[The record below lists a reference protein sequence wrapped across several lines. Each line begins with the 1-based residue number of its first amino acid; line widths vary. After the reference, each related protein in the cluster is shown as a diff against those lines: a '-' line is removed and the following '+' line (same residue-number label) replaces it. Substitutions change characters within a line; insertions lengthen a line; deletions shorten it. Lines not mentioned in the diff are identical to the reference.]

1 MVASAG
7 VQAQAAHGAPPGRS
21 ERAAEHRALSDSVRR
36 VERETNDQVLSAERV
51 QFDGRDV
58 NRVKIIDNSGRVK
71 VYWDDP
77 QARRADRD
85 QQSREMHQRRE
96 RSERPERADVPRRV
110 EPARQEEPQRRT
122 RRRDGAAFNL

>member
-1 MVASAG
+1 MSSVCQGTGANTKRFSGAALRCASISAAATAARTLVA
-7 VQAQAAHGAPPGRS
+7 
-21 ERAAEHRALSDSVRR
+21 ERYAR
-36 VERETNDQVLSAERV
+36 ERV

-77 QARRADRD
+77 QARRAERE
-85 QQSREMHQRRE
+85 QQSREMRQRRE
-96 RSERPERADVPRRV
+96 RSERPERSDVPRHA
-110 EPARQEEPQRRT
+110 EPTRQEPQRRT